1 MSTQPRVHVL
11 WAEFPVEPRVDT
23 QAIGPMMGDDALS
36 GVSTR
41 IKTRQA
47 ENVIKPVP
55 NNSKSADFVALLA
68 LSLLR
73 WRFATVL
80 KYDIASLAA
89 LAALKCIQ
97 SLTILSCLMH
107 SATCSIHGV
116 EKLV

>member
-41 IKTRQA
+41 IKTRQT
-47 ENVIKPVP
+47 
-55 NNSKSADFVALLA
+55 SKSADFVALLA